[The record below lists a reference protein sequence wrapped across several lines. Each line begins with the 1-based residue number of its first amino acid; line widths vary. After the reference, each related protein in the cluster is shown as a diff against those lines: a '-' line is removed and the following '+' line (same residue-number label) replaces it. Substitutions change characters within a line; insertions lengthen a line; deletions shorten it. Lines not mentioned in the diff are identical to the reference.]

1 MMQRWV
7 RDHRDA
13 WYAAFQRDRHRTGQ
27 TATLVVLLGILLA
40 IPGWLA
46 HALLSI
52 DEITPRATESS
63 EVLVFLEETLEL
75 EDRMI
80 MERRLGEHAQ
90 VTELIFV
97 PRAQALSYLAKNDG
111 LSSIR
116 DLADDNPLPDVY
128 LLRLVPGGASEAERD
143 VVAQALSQSGV
154 LAVRYFPSIQARLA
168 DVIGVLGGVVI
179 AMIILT
185 AFGVS
190 MAVFVV
196 SGAEAFRDDRRLQLY
211 TLLGAS
217 RRYIRR
223 PYLYRATVQGALAGV
238 LASLVVWGI
247 NTVLSQAF
255 STELRSLGA
264 PNEALMVRWEV
275 WIALCVGAIGCSWI
289 GAERAIALRLNRMH

>member
-97 PRAQALSYLAKNDG
+97 PRAQALSDLAQNDG
-111 LSSIR
+111 LSS
-116 DLADDNPLPDVY
+116 
-128 LLRLVPGGASEAERD
+128 
-143 VVAQALSQSGV
+143 
-154 LAVRYFPSIQARLA
+154 
-168 DVIGVLGGVVI
+168 
-179 AMIILT
+179 M
-185 AFGVS
+185 
-190 MAVFVV
+190 
-196 SGAEAFRDDRRLQLY
+196 
-211 TLLGAS
+211 
-217 RRYIRR
+217 
-223 PYLYRATVQGALAGV
+223 
-238 LASLVVWGI
+238 
-247 NTVLSQAF
+247 
-255 STELRSLGA
+255 SLGK
-264 PNEALMVRWEV
+264 
-275 WIALCVGAIGCSWI
+275 
-289 GAERAIALRLNRMH
+289 H

>member
-1 MMQRWV
+1 
-7 RDHRDA
+7 
-13 WYAAFQRDRHRTGQ
+13 
-27 TATLVVLLGILLA
+27 VVLLGILLA
-40 IPGWLA
+40 SPGWLV
-46 HALLSI
+46 HAMLSM
-52 DEITPRATESS
+52 DEMTPRATESS

-75 EDRMI
+75 ENRMI
-80 MERRLGEHAQ
+80 LERRLGAYAQ
-90 VTELIFV
+90 VSELIFV
-97 PRAQALSYLAKNDG
+97 PRAQALSDLADNDG

-116 DLADDNPLPDVY
+116 DLVDDNPLPDAY
-128 LLRLVPGGASEAERD
+128 RLRLIPDGASETERE
-143 VVAQALSQSGV
+143 VVAEVMPLPGV
-154 LAVRYFPSIQARLA
+154 LSVRYFPSIQARLA
-168 DVIGVLGGVVI
+168 DVIGVLRGVVI
-179 AMIILT
+179 ALMILT
-185 AFGVS
+185 AFGIS

-223 PYLYRATVQGALAGV
+223 PYLYRATVQGALAGL

-275 WIALCVGAIGCSWI
+275 WVALCGVAIGCSWI

>member
-13 WYAAFQRDRHRTGQ
+13 WYAAFQRDRNRTGQ

-40 IPGWLA
+40 IPGWLV
-46 HALLSI
+46 HAMLSM
-52 DEITPRATESS
+52 DEMTPRATESS

-75 EDRMI
+75 ENRMI
-80 MERRLGEHAQ
+80 LERRLGAYAQ
-90 VTELIFV
+90 VSELIFV
-97 PRAQALSYLAKNDG
+97 PRAQALADLADNDG

-116 DLADDNPLPDVY
+116 DLVDDNPLPDAY
-128 LLRLVPGGASEAERD
+128 RLRLTPDGASEAERE
-143 VVAQALSQSGV
+143 VVAEVMPLPGV
-154 LAVRYFPSIQARLA
+154 LSVRYFPSIQARLA
-168 DVIGVLGGVVI
+168 DVIGVLRGVVI
-179 AMIILT
+179 ALMILT
-185 AFGVS
+185 AFGIS

-223 PYLYRATVQGALAGV
+223 PYLYRATVQGALAGL

-275 WIALCVGAIGCSWI
+275 WVALCSVAIGCSWI